1 MEITCAMRRYGVLL
15 RRFCLGLLVLLCSW
29 GPLQAASPC
38 PSRPVTVAFYDLG
51 VLYNP
56 QNGNGLDRDVVEA
69 LFRRLGCPYTADFQS
84 RVRIW
89 NMLAD
94 GQLDMSVSGIPS
106 PERLKFAYF
115 IPYFHV
121 RNQLIYLADT
131 PMPSTP
137 AQALARD
144 DFRLGVVKSYRHGP
158 GWDAW
163 IDELRARGRVEEV
176 ADTRILIRLLK
187 GRRITAF
194 PVLPPVLADL
204 GQRYDLD
211 PASVRHTHWFLS
223 QPKIEHGL
231 VLSRQRMPLS
241 AVRAMEQ
248 VMAQMRNDGTLLK
261 IYRRYLPEPT
271 AQDMLRP

>member
-1 MEITCAMRRYGVLL
+1 MTGIGRGCSCLL
-15 RRFCLGLLVLLCSW
+15 LMLLSISA
-29 GPLQAASPC
+29 PLWAASRC
-38 PSRPVTVAFYDLG
+38 PAHPVTVAFYDLG

-56 QNGNGLDRDVVEA
+56 QSGTGLDRDVVEA
-69 LFRRLGCPYTADFQS
+69 LFRRMGCRYTADFQS

-89 NMLAD
+89 HMLAD

-106 PERLKFAYF
+106 PERRRFAHF
-115 IPYFHV
+115 IPYFYV
-121 RNQLIYLADT
+121 RNQLVYLADA
-131 PMPSTP
+131 PMPQTP
-137 AQALARD
+137 AKAMTQE

-163 IDELRARGRVEEV
+163 IDDLHVRGRVDEV

-194 PVLPPVLADL
+194 PALPPVFADL

-211 PASVRHTHWFLS
+211 PAVVRHTSWFLD

-231 VLSRQRMPLS
+231 VLSRQRMPQ
-241 AVRAMEQ
+241 ATVKAMEQ
-248 VMAQMRNDGTLLK
+248 AMTQMRGDGTLLK
-261 IYRRYLPEPT
+261 IYRRYLPEPI